1 MTPAA
6 PQTEPPDRRERR
18 KQEIHARLLDAA
30 RSLFEQ
36 KGFAATTV
44 DEICARAD
52 VAQKTFFN
60 HFPTKHDV
68 VREIA
73 DAFLDELYVLVEE
86 ARKQPGSTADRLA
99 HLFGR
104 SAENTLRARPHLK
117 ELLSEVVR
125 VAMVDGSRD
134 DKARRLDTAFR
145 ALLEDGAA
153 AGELTPDHDVAFL
166 TEMVAAVFNTILLN
180 WQVVEG
186 YSLRDH
192 LAEAARF
199 LGRAISRPR

>member
-1 MTPAA
+1 VSA
-6 PQTEPPDRRERR
+6 PDRRKRR
-18 KQEIHARLLDAA
+18 KAEIHGRLLDAA
-30 RSLFEQ
+30 RTLFEQ

-60 HFPTKHDV
+60 HFPTKHHI

-73 DAFLDELYVLVEE
+73 GAFLDDLGELIEE
-86 ARKQPGSTADRLA
+86 ARKQPGPTADRLVY
-99 HLFGR
+99 LFGR
-104 SAENTLRARPHLK
+104 VADQSLHARPRLQ
-117 ELLSEVVR
+117 ELLVEVVR
-125 VAMVDGSRD
+125 VAVLEESRRD
-134 DKARRLDTAFR
+134 SANRVHTAFR

-153 AGELTPDHDVAFL
+153 AGDLTREHDVAFL
-166 TEMVAAVFNTILLN
+166 TEMVVAAFSTILLN
-180 WQVVEG
+180 WQTLEG

-199 LGRAISRPR
+199 LGRAISRPTARRERR